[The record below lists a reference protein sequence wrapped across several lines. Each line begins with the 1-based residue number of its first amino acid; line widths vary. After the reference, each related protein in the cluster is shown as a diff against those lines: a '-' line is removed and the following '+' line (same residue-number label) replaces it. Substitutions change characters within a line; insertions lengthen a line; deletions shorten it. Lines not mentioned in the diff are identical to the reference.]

1 LIYGDATM
9 NTLIILGV
17 GIFVVTLCLI
27 QMFLYALRGLRKP
40 EAREI
45 RKRLRALSK
54 DEAGVPDILKK
65 NVLVGVPI
73 INRILVSVPG
83 VNRFRRLWEQA
94 NAQYSMGW
102 FLLLMATL
110 ALAGYAGCSLF
121 TRTTVIPAATAVLTG
136 GIPIFYLRL
145 KKKKRVEKFK
155 RQLPEGLDLIARA
168 LRAGHAFTSGMELV
182 AEEFDDPLGPEF
194 DKTLDEI
201 NFGVSVQDALKS
213 LGSRID
219 CPDLKYFVVSVIV
232 QRETGGNLAEIIE
245 TIARLIRERF
255 RLEGKIKTLTAE
267 GRLSALI
274 LSVLPFMIVF
284 ALLLLNPGYIN
295 SLFKEPVGRVMVG
308 IAAIMMLFGML
319 MMRRMARMKL

>member
-1 LIYGDATM
+1 M
-9 NTLIILGV
+9 NITNTVIILGTV
-17 GIFVVTLCLI
+17 ILVITLLLI
-27 QMFLYALRGLRKP
+27 QVSVYAFRAVSKP
-40 EAREI
+40 ESRGI
-45 RKRLRALSK
+45 RKRLRVLSK
-54 DEAGVPDILKK
+54 DEAGIPDILKK
-65 NVLVGVPI
+65 NMLVRVPI
-73 INRILVSVPG
+73 INSILMCTPG
-83 VNRFRRLWEQA
+83 VDQFRRLWEQA
-94 NAQYSMGW
+94 NTRYSMGW

-121 TRTTVIPAATAVLTG
+121 TKTFVIPVATAIVTG
-136 GIPIFYLRL
+136 SIPLVYLRF
-145 KKKKRVEKFK
+145 KKKRRAEKFK

-168 LRAGHAFTSGMELV
+168 LKAGHAFTSGMELV

-201 NFGVSVQDALKS
+201 NFGVSLQDALKS

-255 RLEGKIKTLTAE
+255 RLQGKIRTLTAE

-274 LSVLPFMIVF
+274 LTILPF
-284 ALLLLNPGYIN
+284 LLGFVLFLINPGYM
-295 SLFKEPVGRVMVG
+295 STLFTEPMGRLMMW
-308 IAAIMMLFGML
+308 IAVLLMFFGL
-319 MMRRMARMKL
+319 LVMRRMVRMKY